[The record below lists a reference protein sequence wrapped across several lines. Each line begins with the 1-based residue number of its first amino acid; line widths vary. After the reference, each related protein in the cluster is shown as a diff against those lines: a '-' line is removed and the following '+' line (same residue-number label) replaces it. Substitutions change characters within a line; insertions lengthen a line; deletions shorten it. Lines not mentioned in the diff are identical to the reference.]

1 MNGPY
6 GALIAHFAVLSLL
19 AVGGVPT
26 VIPEMHRHAVDVAG
40 WLSDTEFTNL
50 FAIAQ
55 GAPGPNMTIVTLIGW
70 HVTGL
75 GGALVATAAFCLPCC
90 VLTYFVF
97 RLWNRWRDRPW
108 RAAVQAGL
116 SAVTIGIVAAGALVI
131 AIAADTNLAR
141 FAITIATAALAW
153 WTRLNPLWALGAA
166 GVIGALGLA

>member
-141 FAITIATAALAW
+141 FAITLATAALAW

-166 GVIGALGLA
+166 GVIGAVGLA

>member
-1 MNGPY
+1 MGAY
-6 GALIAHFAVLSLL
+6 GQLIAHFAVLSLL

-75 GGALVATAAFCLPCC
+75 GGALVATAAFCVPCC

-97 RLWNRWRDRPW
+97 QLWNRWRDRPW
-108 RAAVQAGL
+108 RVAVQAGL

-141 FAITIATAALAW
+141 FAITLATAALAW

-166 GVIGALGLA
+166 GVIGALGFA